1 MDAYD
6 ALLVTSDVPEW
17 PGGLECEA
25 PSVIP
30 SWVLE
35 LEAQRHHGCAC
46 CDPADLVDA
55 QVEWAAPGVTGLGP
69 VEAGPLPA
77 PSPVVAALLRAVER
91 VVAVRPSQVDAAQA
105 LSDAQALLQVE
116 QQLRVHDLT
125 RLADVHA
132 RGLTDLVGARS
143 VKAWVRE
150 HRPDGDPGDALLA
163 NRLRAFPVLDVAVQD
178 GRVSLGAARRT
189 AGALRRCGPHLDH
202 QDGLIDGLPG
212 DLVLNAVVGNVA
224 GLICRELQ
232 GLHDTDPRLQLIID
246 RAQQLLALE
255 GTQAQRLEHALL
267 WLAETIAPRALAG
280 ALDEIVVAVLPS
292 LLEDRAEKGH
302 ERRGLS
308 ITELPDGQGW
318 HLCGDLDLECGERL
332 WTVLRAAAAHDTR
345 NPDDTAAW
353 ADARQAGAS
362 DADDVWGPLG
372 SRLNAEGVLPK
383 GLPRGRR
390 KRLHDALSN
399 ALERYLSAGLGGLV
413 SKTPVQ
419 IHVTIPEATITGTG
433 TGTQPDQR
441 RPGAPPPRADSGRL
455 LPRSLVRRWWC
466 DSHVTT
472 TVLTLGGKAL
482 RTIHS
487 QRTLTADE
495 RRALDLE
502 GAGRCAGDGCCPGT
516 PDPLTVL
523 RPHHVL
529 GYAEDQTTSLEETLN
544 VCDTL
549 HHDLHT
555 GKRTVKL
562 RDGRW
567 LNENG
572 LVTHPTWHDHNPPF

>member
-1 MDAYD
+1 M
-6 ALLVTSDVPEW
+6 
-17 PGGLECEA
+17 
-25 PSVIP
+25 
-30 SWVLE
+30 
-35 LEAQRHHGCAC
+35 
-46 CDPADLVDA
+46 
-55 QVEWAAPGVTGLGP
+55 TGLGP
-69 VEAGPLPA
+69 VEAGPLPP
-77 PSPVVAALLRAVER
+77 PSPVVADLLRAVQR
-91 VVAVRPSQVDAAQA
+91 VVAVRPAQVDAAQA
-105 LSDAQALLQVE
+105 LSDAQALLQAE

-132 RGLTDLVGARS
+132 RGLTELVGARS

-163 NRLRAFPVLDVAVQD
+163 HRLRTFPVLNAAVQD
-178 GRVSLGAARRT
+178 GRVSLTAARKT
-189 AGALRRCGPHLDH
+189 AGALRQCGPHLDRA
-202 QDGLIDGLPG
+202 DGLIDGLPG

-224 GLICRELQ
+224 ALVCRELQ

-246 RAQQLLALE
+246 RAQSLLALE
-255 GTQAQRLEHALL
+255 GSQADRLEQALL
-267 WLAETIAPRALAG
+267 WLAETIAPRALTG

-292 LLEDRAEKGH
+292 LLEDRAAKGH

-308 ITELPDGQGW
+308 LSELPDGQGW

-332 WTVLRAAAAHDTR
+332 WTILRAAAAHDTR

-353 ADARQAGAS
+353 ADARQHGATEP
-362 DADDVWGPLG
+362 DDVWGPLG
-372 SRLNAEGVLPK
+372 ARLDTDGVLPH

-390 KRLHDALSN
+390 KRLHDAFSN
-399 ALERYLSAGLGGLV
+399 ALERYLAAGLGGLV

-419 IHVTIPEATITGTG
+419 IHVTIPEATLTGTATGTTTGTARGAGTG
-433 TGTQPDQR
+433 TGARADETR
-441 RPGAPPPRADSGRL
+441 RPGAPPPRGDSGRL
-455 LPRSLVRRWWC
+455 LPRSLVRSWWC
-466 DSHVTT
+466 DSTVTT
-472 TVLTLGGKAL
+472 TVLSLGGKAL
-482 RTIHS
+482 RTVHS

-502 GAGRCAGDGCCPGT
+502 GGNRCAGDGCCPGT

-523 RPHHVL
+523 RPHHIL
-529 GYAEDQTTSLEETLN
+529 GYAEDQITSLEQTLN

-572 LVTHPTWHDHNPPF
+572 LVTHPTWHDQNPPF